1 MQNYLNEL
9 RKNFEKYAIQNKIDF
24 GNDDEKMEALKKF
37 MAAGGNQLESNWAN
51 KFLGAGIDF
60 ASSIGMAWL
69 GNKLFKG
76 GLKGARM
83 FF

>member
-1 MQNYLNEL
+1 
-9 RKNFEKYAIQNKIDF
+9 
-24 GNDDEKMEALKKF
+24 MEALKKYI
-37 MAAGGNQLESNWAN
+37 AAGGNQLESDWTN
-51 KFLGAGIDF
+51 KLLGAGIDV